1 MSSRLV
7 RSPSGRV
14 VAVEI
19 TTPTTGLEVGRRLRV
34 VGNEI
39 DDTGCRFTGEPG
51 GRPPLPEEATGAGRR
66 VGTHRRL
73 CAEEEKRHALA
84 LVDAGHSL
92 AAVGRELGVSSAT
105 VGGWVRSRR

>member
-19 TTPTTGLEVGRRLRV
+19 TSPVAGLEVGRRFRV

-39 DDTGCRFTGEPG
+39 GDAGCRFTGEPG
-51 GRPPLPEEATGAGRR
+51 GRPPLPEEATGAQRR
-66 VGTHRRL
+66 VGTHRRRYT
-73 CAEEEKRHALA
+73 EDDKRRVLA
-84 LVDAGHSL
+84 LVDSGHSL
-92 AAVGRELGVSSAT
+92 AAAGREVGVSSAT
-105 VGGWVRSRR
+105 VAV